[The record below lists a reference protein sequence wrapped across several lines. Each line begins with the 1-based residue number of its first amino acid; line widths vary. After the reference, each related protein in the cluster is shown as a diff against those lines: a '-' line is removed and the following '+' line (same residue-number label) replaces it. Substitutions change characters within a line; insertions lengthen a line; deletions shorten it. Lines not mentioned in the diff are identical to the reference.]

1 MTRSELARTLSQCS
15 GFSFGRGIVSSD
27 LSPWS
32 ELSGG
37 RLGNASV
44 GAGTLLKLAACGG
57 GDSVG
62 ERVSLDV
69 SGFRTRLSQ

>member
-1 MTRSELARTLSQCS
+1 MTRSELAWTLSQCS
-15 GFSFGRGIVSSD
+15 GFSFDRGVVSSD
-27 LSPWS
+27 LSPWL

-44 GAGTLLKLAACGG
+44 GAGTLLKLLACGG
-57 GDSVG
+57 GDSAD
-62 ERVSLDV
+62 ERVSFDV

>member
-15 GFSFGRGIVSSD
+15 GFSFDHDVVSSD

-57 GDSVG
+57 GDSAS
-62 ERVSLDV
+62 ERVSFDV